1 MAYFAAVLVRT
12 DEQWQAR
19 EADLDSIED
28 AAGMSALVRDA
39 AVDDEPVLLFLEQE
53 DTWFAV
59 VRVDGEEDPRIYVSD
74 VAAVSRSAY
83 ADVLL
88 TADVLDG
95 SDDDDDAVLPAA
107 PAGDDTVLADLG
119 VPAQLLVDLVGEA
132 GLPADALAVIAE
144 RLGCADE
151 LETVR

>member
-1 MAYFAAVLVRT
+1 VAYFAAVLVRT
-12 DEQWQAR
+12 EEQW
-19 EADLDSIED
+19 EAQEVDLDDVED
-28 AAGMSALVRDA
+28 LEAISELARASSADE
-39 AVDDEPVLLFLEQE
+39 EPVLVLLEQE

-74 VAAVSRSAY
+74 AAAVARSAY
-83 ADVLL
+83 GDTLL
-88 TADVLDG
+88 TADVLGHDP
-95 SDDDDDAVLPAA
+95 DDDEEAPPPG

-119 VPAQLLVDLVGEA
+119 VDADELADLG
-132 GLPADALAVIAE
+132 GGGRLPADALIVIAE